1 MSILRVYRIKSFH
14 GSGPDGPNKKIK
26 VRAEITEIMI
36 VWRKLV
42 YLFAASLLSAFATAE
57 AKEMSN
63 SSPSLLD
70 MPDKGLYYG
79 FVLNNSSNFVEVSI
93 WAVKQKKKVY
103 RNIVLPPAK
112 SVNEG
117 SSQAYEYWD
126 KCVDGF
132 RPPNVFALWLHL
144 GTYKVSVR
152 QRKDMIDQGDAG
164 TRKTFVVVLDKE
176 YIESSPGPFTF
187 EIEDD

>member
-1 MSILRVYRIKSFH
+1 
-14 GSGPDGPNKKIK
+14 
-26 VRAEITEIMI
+26 MI
-36 VWRKLV
+36 VWRKLL
-42 YLFAASLLSAFATAE
+42 YLFAACLLYAFATAE
-57 AKEMSN
+57 AKEIWN

-93 WAVKQKKKVY
+93 WAVKEKKKMY
-103 RNIVLPPAK
+103 RNILLPPAK
-112 SVNEG
+112 SINEG
-117 SSQAYEYWD
+117 NGQTFKYWD
-126 KCVDGF
+126 KRVDAF

-164 TRKTFVVVLDKE
+164 TWKTFVVVLDKE
-176 YIESSPGPFTF
+176 YLESSPGPFTF

>member
-1 MSILRVYRIKSFH
+1 LSILKVYNINSFH
-14 GSGPDGPNKKIK
+14 GSGPDGPNKDSK
-26 VRAEITEIMI
+26 VGVQITEIMI
-36 VWRKLV
+36 VWRKLL
-42 YLFAASLLSAFATAE
+42 YLLSAILLSAFATAE
-57 AKEMSN
+57 AKEISN
-63 SSPSLLD
+63 TPSLLD
-70 MPDKGLYYG
+70 VPDKGLYYG

-93 WAVKQKKKVY
+93 WAVKEKKKVY

-112 SVNEG
+112 SINEG
-117 SSQAYEYWD
+117 NGQTFKYWD
-126 KCVDGF
+126 KRVDAF

-164 TRKTFVVVLDKE
+164 TWKTFVVVLDKE